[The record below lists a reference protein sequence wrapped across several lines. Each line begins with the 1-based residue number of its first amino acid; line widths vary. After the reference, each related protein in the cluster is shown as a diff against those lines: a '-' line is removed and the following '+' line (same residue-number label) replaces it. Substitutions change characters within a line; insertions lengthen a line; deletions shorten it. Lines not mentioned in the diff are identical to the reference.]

1 MLKKTGTIIAIA
13 AVALLLIAFFAI
25 NTGFAESM
33 WSYIGEQAAS
43 IREQKNDATIATI
56 GDARITQ
63 NDLDLAM
70 LMREQAYELQSK
82 EIDELQNMM
91 PEQPT
96 KEKVLDS
103 LIENEILY
111 QEAVKRGCS
120 VSLDEAKKYL
130 EDNKKIYDE
139 ISSGKLTPDNKDM
152 AIEACEVTEDF
163 AKGMG
168 MTIEEY
174 MEYLAPAVQKEL
186 SIAKLKQSILQS
198 APSDVKSGPQKAEE
212 YFNKQ
217 KEEIKKNYNVKYNV
231 IDPAAKTGGL

>member
-1 MLKKTGTIIAIA
+1 MLKKTGTIIVM
-13 AVALLLIAFFAI
+13 AVVAVPLLAFFAI

-43 IREQKNDATIATI
+43 IREQKNDVAIAAV
-56 GDARITQ
+56 GDTRITQ

-82 EIDELQNMM
+82 EIDGFQNMM

-96 KEKVLDS
+96 KKKVLDS

-139 ISSGKLTPDNKDM
+139 ISNGKLTPDNKDM
-152 AIEACEVTEDF
+152 TIDVCKVTEDF
-163 AKGMG
+163 ATGMG
-168 MTIEEY
+168 MTMEEY
-174 MEYLAPAVQKEL
+174 MEYFAPTVQKQL
-186 SIAKLKQSILQS
+186 SIAKLKQLILQS
-198 APSDVKSGPQKAEE
+198 APADVRSNPQKAEE

-217 KEEIKKNYNVKYNV
+217 KEEIKKNYNVKYNA
-231 IDPAAKTGGL
+231 DD